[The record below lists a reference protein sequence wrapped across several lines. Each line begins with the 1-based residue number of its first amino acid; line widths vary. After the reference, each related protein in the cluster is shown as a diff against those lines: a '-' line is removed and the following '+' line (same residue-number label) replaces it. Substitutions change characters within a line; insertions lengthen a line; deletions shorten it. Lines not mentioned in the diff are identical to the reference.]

1 MRIPA
6 EIIPLV
12 GNLNKEVDNAKK
24 PEPVGGAAGL
34 ASDLSASPQND
45 RALAGRE
52 QAAPPRAD
60 TAAATTGTPAAD
72 TTVAVERRQAERR
85 VENRPVLL
93 DTRSKKGRRQGT
105 ASGRINIKV

>member
-6 EIIPLV
+6 EIIPPV
-12 GNLNKEVDNAKK
+12 GNLNKALDGAKK
-24 PEPVGGAAGL
+24 PEPVGDAAGL
-34 ASDLSASPQND
+34 ANDLSASPQND

-52 QAAPPRAD
+52 PAAPRRAD
-60 TAAATTGTPAAD
+60 AAATPTGTPAVNA
-72 TTVAVERRQAERR
+72 TVAVERRQGERR

-93 DTRSKKGRRQGT
+93 DTRSKKGRREGT

>member
-6 EIIPLV
+6 EIIPPV
-12 GNLNKEVDNAKK
+12 GNPNKEADAARK
-24 PEPVGGAAGL
+24 PEPVGVAAGL
-34 ASDLSASPQND
+34 ANDLSASPQND

-52 QAAPPRAD
+52 PPPPRSAE
-60 TAAATTGTPAAD
+60 AAATTTGTPAVNA
-72 TTVAVERRQAERR
+72 TVAVERRQGERR

-93 DTRSKKGRRQGT
+93 DTRSKKSRRQGT